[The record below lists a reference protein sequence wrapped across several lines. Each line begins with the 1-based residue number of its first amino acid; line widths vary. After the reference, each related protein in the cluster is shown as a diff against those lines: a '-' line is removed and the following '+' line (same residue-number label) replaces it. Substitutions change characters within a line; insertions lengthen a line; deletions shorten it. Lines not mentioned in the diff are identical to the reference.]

1 MAEGACVWASRWS
14 AVGGP
19 APNAGC
25 RMTWPAPDTLDAAT
39 LTVAAVI
46 VAHRGNPHHQALAKR
61 LLDAAKTAP
70 EPKET
75 KP

>member
-1 MAEGACVWASRWS
+1 
-14 AVGGP
+14 
-19 APNAGC
+19 
-25 RMTWPAPDTLDAAT
+25 MTWPALDTLDAAS
-39 LTVAAVI
+39 LIVAAVI
-46 VAHRGNPHHQALAKR
+46 IEHRGDPHHQALAKR

>member
-1 MAEGACVWASRWS
+1 
-14 AVGGP
+14 
-19 APNAGC
+19 
-25 RMTWPAPDTLDAAT
+25 MTWPAPDTLDAAT

-46 VAHRGNPHHQALAKR
+46 VAHRGEPHHQALAKR